1 MTSITALILFLLTQ
15 QSMSNITDNEDSEED
30 SKVAV
35 NSYEEVEDDQ
45 SFLHSQQHTQ
55 FDLPEPKQNEYEQLQ
70 DPAQPRSISVPTL
83 GWAAVAT
90 LLIFAGTNTLII
102 GSAMAV
108 TYALYNALLFLLN
121 LAVPWVAALSTG
133 LIWGVVG

>member
-1 MTSITALILFLLTQ
+1 MTFITALILFLLTQ

-45 SFLHSQQHTQ
+45 SFLHSQQHNQ

>member
-1 MTSITALILFLLTQ
+1 MTFITALILFLLTQ

-45 SFLHSQQHTQ
+45 SFLHSQQHNQ

-108 TYALYNALLFLLN
+108 TYAMYNALLFLLN